1 MPAMQISRD
10 AFFRQPITKWK
21 PRHWIWIGFILLI
34 ILAVATYFSRALTP
48 AASYGYQGSRMNEP
62 VPDFQLV
69 DQNGARI
76 ALSDFR
82 GQVVVLTFFDSQ
94 CADVCPLTALQLRTA
109 YQKLESDAPVTFI
122 AVNVNLQANR
132 VADVLATTQRWRLD
146 EVPVWHFVTGS
157 QAELEPVW
165 QAYNVGVTITD
176 SGDLIHTPGVYLID
190 RTGQKRWY
198 VSVPFAETGAVEEG
212 FTPLSELLVQ
222 HIQELLQEG

>member
-1 MPAMQISRD
+1 MQISRD
-10 AFFRQPITKWK
+10 IFLRQPITKWK
-21 PRHWIWIGFILLI
+21 PRQWIWTGFILVMI
-34 ILAVATYFSRALTP
+34 VAVAAYFSRVLAP
-48 AASYGYQGSRMNEP
+48 VASYGYQGSRMNEP
-62 VPDFQLV
+62 APDFRLI

-76 ALSDFR
+76 TLSDFR

-109 YQKLESDAPVTFI
+109 YQTLGADAPVTFI
-122 AVNVNLQANR
+122 GVNVNLDANR
-132 VADVLATTQRWRLD
+132 VADMLVITQRWRLD
-146 EVPVWHFVTGS
+146 EVPAWHFVTGS

-165 QAYNVGVTITD
+165 QAYNAGVDITD
-176 SGDLIHTPGVYLID
+176 SGDLMHTPGVYLID

-212 FTPLSELLVQ
+212 FTPLSELLVR